1 MSELQRLDEEA
12 GELLAQ
18 IADDPDGEC
27 ARRFDTLL
35 YAFVFAYLRTNA
47 HRIAARVAA
56 RAGASGTAAP
66 ELLNEELSE
75 VAHDAT
81 TIALR
86 RVREKAARFNPRRG
100 TPTGWVIGAA
110 EFAFVEVAKSVV
122 AARRSSSLA
131 FCGPEDL
138 DLLAGYAPSTEEHVL
153 AKVSSEQALE
163 EAVEV
168 LSEREWAAIRL
179 VDTLHFSH
187 AEAAEAIFGDAAMA
201 RSVEGLLTR
210 GRPKLAS
217 AWCERRAAFGASAA
231 GKVSGEDADNS
242 GGENV

>member
-18 IADDPDGEC
+18 IADDPEGEC

-35 YAFVFAYLRTNA
+35 YRFVFGYLRANTN
-47 HRIAARVAA
+47 RIATRVAA
-56 RAGASGTAAP
+56 RVGVGGVAAP
-66 ELLNEELSE
+66 ALLAEELSE

-86 RVREKAARFNPRRG
+86 RVREKAVRFDPRRG
-100 TPTGWVIGAA
+100 TPTNWVIGAA

-122 AARRSSSLA
+122 AARRSPRLA
-131 FCGPEDL
+131 FHDPEDL
-138 DLLAGYAPSTEEHVL
+138 AVLADCAPSTEEHVL

-179 VDTLHFSH
+179 VDTLQLSH
-187 AEAAEAIFGDAAMA
+187 AEAAGVIFGDAAMA

-210 GRPKLAS
+210 GRPKLAA
-217 AWCERRAAFGASAA
+217 AWSERRAAFGMRAT
-231 GKVSGEDADNS
+231 GKVSGEDAENT

>member
-1 MSELQRLDEEA
+1 MSELLQLDEEA

-18 IADDPDGEC
+18 IADDPHGAYC
-27 ARRFDTLL
+27 RRFDALL
-35 YAFVFAYLRTNA
+35 YPFVFGYLRANA
-47 HRIAARVAA
+47 ARIAGRVAA

-66 ELLNEELSE
+66 TLVAEELSE

-86 RVREKAARFNPRRG
+86 RVREKAARFDARRG

-122 AARRSSSLA
+122 AARRSPLLA
-131 FCGPEDL
+131 FHDPVDL
-138 DLLAGYAPSTEEHVL
+138 EVLVGNTASTEEHVL
-153 AKVSSEQALE
+153 AKLSNEQALE

-179 VDTLHFSH
+179 VDTLHLSH

-210 GRPKLAS
+210 GRPKLAA
-217 AWCERRAAFGASAA
+217 AWRERRTAFGVRAA
-231 GKVSGEDADNS
+231 GKVSSEGAENT
-242 GGENV
+242 GGENA